1 MNHSSSCAAVPHSIL
16 QTHELNQC
24 ITFHRFIP
32 QFRIVVTPLTE
43 SRAQWLTRI
52 SSVNPAH
59 LTSPSVCVFIFPFPS
74 SANQL
79 FPRSPILLFSA
90 SHFDIFTILTS
101 QFPVLTSHFRV
112 LYFLVEIC
120 NIYFG
125 NYLTAFGF
133 ELNEQRKLVKSLK
146 KKSLWSR
153 NFEEIVKKLLDFSTC
168 IHKAIREAFG
178 NNDEFGSR

>member
-59 LTSPSVCVFIFPFPS
+59 LTSPS
-74 SANQL
+74 
-79 FPRSPILLFSA
+79 
-90 SHFDIFTILTS
+90 
-101 QFPVLTSHFRV
+101 FPVLTSHFRV

-120 NIYFG
+120 NIYFV
-125 NYLTAFGF
+125 FC
-133 ELNEQRKLVKSLK
+133 SLQ
-146 KKSLWSR
+146 
-153 NFEEIVKKLLDFSTC
+153 IVKKLLDFSTC

>member
-59 LTSPSVCVFIFPFPS
+59 LTSPS
-74 SANQL
+74 
-79 FPRSPILLFSA
+79 
-90 SHFDIFTILTS
+90 
-101 QFPVLTSHFRV
+101 FPVLTSHFRV